1 MADDPAKGGLIPK
14 LVKPEIPL
22 LPDPEPVPVAEMA
35 PEGKEFRDGI
45 ADFTNSRITAVNEMD
60 AARNAPPDFEAS
72 ATIRGEAMLD
82 DPALM
87 ARVAEMQG
95 EYGVPRND
103 VLAWEDINNAPTTM
117 EKALRAAQFSRHRG
131 DAFARFADHLFGAYA
146 TETQANTARRGQDMT
161 QITQGGNQVIG
172 TFDSQANRENAA
184 NISNSENQTRVNVA
198 NHGAKISE
206 YEADRRQA
214 EKANEPSAVEQRD
227 KDIAEAKD
235 RPLGASRVFTTSQV
249 MGIDI
254 NAMTPELQQGLA
266 NELIP
271 AITEH
276 LFDLSKPI
284 TNGLVEELGIL
295 TPEGME
301 FNDFV
306 SSLGVRAGT
315 NPPPEVVERIRNIY
329 KRVTGEDAPMT
340 YNGVFSART
349 PNNSYFEAMPEENI
363 DNMPP
368 EQ

>member
-14 LVKPEIPL
+14 LVEVPQ
-22 LPDPEPVPVAEMA
+22 LPA
-35 PEGKEFRDGI
+35 PEKIPVRELPPEALQMRKDA
-45 ADFTNSRITAVNEMD
+45 ADFARNQMAFAKGID
-60 AARNAPPDFEAS
+60 AANAAPPDFEAS
-72 ATIRGEAMLD
+72 ATIRGQAMLN

-103 VLAWEDINNAPTTM
+103 VLAWEDIAAAPTTM
-117 EKALRAAQFSRHRG
+117 EKGLRAAQFSRHKG
-131 DAFARFADHLFGAYA
+131 DAFARFADHMFGAYT
-146 TETQANTARRGQDMT
+146 TETQADTQRRNASLQAGASTSGQVLGSYNDELGRATNVDINNAR
-161 QITQGGNQVIG
+161 
-172 TFDSQANRENAA
+172 
-184 NISNSENQTRVNVA
+184 NQTSVDVA
-198 NHGAKISE
+198 NQGAKTTE
-206 YEADRRQA
+206 YEANRRQQ
-214 EKANEPSAVEQRD
+214 EKENEPSAVEQRD

-235 RPLGASRVFTTSQV
+235 RPLGMSRVLTTSQV

-254 NAMTPELQQGLA
+254 NQMTPELQKGLA
-266 NELIP
+266 DVLIP
-271 AITEH
+271 EITEN
-276 LFDLSKPI
+276 LLDLSKPI
-284 TNGLVEELGIL
+284 TNGLVEELDIL

-349 PNNSYFEAMPEENI
+349 PNNAYFETVPEENI

-368 EQ
+368 QQ